1 MADRNCPQCKGR
13 GFTTNAKGQAVA
25 VCPACS
31 SSVKPV
37 GPDLKNYK
45 KPVGPA
51 VDSIYG
57 FSTETSPEEVAR
69 IQAANKKRVAAAIQR
84 DREREARQYLK
95 QGGGSRVS
103 EAWARSVLKGTA
115 KDKQWPAVDSKCKH
129 TGSFNKGECTACALC
144 GMTQPEWARNERK
157 KAAGP
162 AEPGLKTG
170 YRAVDKQWPAC
181 QEGRHQYNGKNFCG
195 RCGEPRPK
203 DVPVG
208 DRRSRLHAALDAI
221 MTSTMPRPESEPPA
235 SPLAEMQSEFLVRQS
250 LKRRAEMLEKLEKQ
264 MKEPA
269 KDKRGRLH
277 AALDAVMTYS
287 KPPVIR
293 KTLSILNPN
302 DLAKMTGSS
311 EPQYIGKGKPYT
323 GFSKD
328 ETPQEKARRKLSPEQ
343 AARLK
348 ELLNKVKPAPSA
360 AAPMPRAKDSQHWM
374 PETGNHALADKL
386 HAQLTGEGFSPAFGS
401 GNKAGDITYRYEKG
415 KERAYLLARRNGQHT
430 IERKAAGAYGKGLSK
445 DVAAKKCHGCGKP
458 TAGYYCAACEK
469 KADTG
474 YSKLAKDSS
483 DFEVK
488 KGRSGNWALFKPG
501 SDYPESNWF
510 LSKAKAAEEL
520 KRRGGKVS
528 SKKEPAK
535 EPDIFGYPWEYI
547 QAMQRGDRLGA
558 KKILLKR
565 NSLDSDLQPV

>member
-1 MADRNCPQCKGR
+1 
-13 GFTTNAKGQAVA
+13 
-25 VCPACS
+25 
-31 SSVKPV
+31 
-37 GPDLKNYK
+37 
-45 KPVGPA
+45 
-51 VDSIYG
+51 
-57 FSTETSPEEVAR
+57 
-69 IQAANKKRVAAAIQR
+69 
-84 DREREARQYLK
+84 
-95 QGGGSRVS
+95 
-103 EAWARSVLKGTA
+103 
-115 KDKQWPAVDSKCKH
+115 
-129 TGSFNKGECTACALC
+129 
-144 GMTQPEWARNERK
+144 MTQPEWARNERK
-157 KAAGP
+157 KAAGPAVDAEPVGLTLKAAKALLAKRKHPMVPEP

-360 AAPMPRAKDSQHWM
+360 AVPMPRAKDSQHWM

-430 IERKAAGAYGKGLSK
+430 IERKAAGAYGKGL
-445 DVAAKKCHGCGKP
+445 
-458 TAGYYCAACEK
+458 
-469 KADTG
+469 
-474 YSKLAKDSS
+474 AKDAKPWPTGERGPVEHS
-483 DFEVK
+483 DSKITTVK
-488 KGRSGNWALFKPG
+488 F
-501 SDYPESNWF
+501 SDCKSDPVWTDS
-510 LSKAKAAEEL
+510 LSIY
-520 KRRGGKVS
+520 GG
-528 SKKEPAK
+528 
-535 EPDIFGYPWEYI
+535 
-547 QAMQRGDRLGA
+547 
-558 KKILLKR
+558 
-565 NSLDSDLQPV
+565 

>member
-1 MADRNCPQCKGR
+1 
-13 GFTTNAKGQAVA
+13 
-25 VCPACS
+25 
-31 SSVKPV
+31 
-37 GPDLKNYK
+37 
-45 KPVGPA
+45 

-157 KAAGP
+157 KAAGPAVDAEPVGLTLKAAKALLAKRKHPMVPEP

-323 GFSKD
+323 GF
-328 ETPQEKARRKLSPEQ
+328 
-343 AARLK
+343 
-348 ELLNKVKPAPSA
+348 
-360 AAPMPRAKDSQHWM
+360 AKDSQHWM

-430 IERKAAGAYGKGLSK
+430 IERKAAGAYGKGL
-445 DVAAKKCHGCGKP
+445 
-458 TAGYYCAACEK
+458 
-469 KADTG
+469 
-474 YSKLAKDSS
+474 AKD
-483 DFEVK
+483 
-488 KGRSGNWALFKPG
+488 AKPW
-501 SDYPESNWF
+501 PT
-510 LSKAKAAEEL
+510 
-520 KRRGGKVS
+520 
-528 SKKEPAK
+528 
-535 EPDIFGYPWEYI
+535 
-547 QAMQRGDRLGA
+547 GA
-558 KKILLKR
+558 KVVVLAGKHTGERGTVEHSDSKITTVKFSDCKSDPVWTD
-565 NSLDSDLQPV
+565 SLSIYGG

>member
-1 MADRNCPQCKGR
+1 
-13 GFTTNAKGQAVA
+13 
-25 VCPACS
+25 
-31 SSVKPV
+31 
-37 GPDLKNYK
+37 
-45 KPVGPA
+45 
-51 VDSIYG
+51 
-57 FSTETSPEEVAR
+57 
-69 IQAANKKRVAAAIQR
+69 
-84 DREREARQYLK
+84 
-95 QGGGSRVS
+95 
-103 EAWARSVLKGTA
+103 
-115 KDKQWPAVDSKCKH
+115 
-129 TGSFNKGECTACALC
+129 
-144 GMTQPEWARNERK
+144 
-157 KAAGP
+157 
-162 AEPGLKTG
+162 
-170 YRAVDKQWPAC
+170 
-181 QEGRHQYNGKNFCG
+181 
-195 RCGEPRPK
+195 
-203 DVPVG
+203 
-208 DRRSRLHAALDAI
+208 
-221 MTSTMPRPESEPPA
+221 
-235 SPLAEMQSEFLVRQS
+235 
-250 LKRRAEMLEKLEKQ
+250 
-264 MKEPA
+264 
-269 KDKRGRLH
+269 
-277 AALDAVMTYS
+277 MTYS

-311 EPQYIGKGKPYT
+311 EPQYIGKGKPYA
-323 GFSKD
+323 GFAKD
-328 ETPQEKARRKLSPEQ
+328 FQGEGKRCEACEGYGNTWAKKGEHPVRCKVCNGAGLVPVKKAKDAETPQEKARRKLSPEQ

-348 ELLNKVKPAPSA
+348 ALLAKVKPAPSA

-445 DVAAKKCHGCGKP
+445 GVAAKKCHGCGKP